1 MAPEDSNPEIEGK
14 DFWHLPSE
22 ELAARIGSIAHQD
35 SRLGDAV
42 TRAEASRLAANGRRP
57 SVNQQ
62 PPSRSRRT
70 VSASWTRCSDAQSRF
85 LSEPAGAHDR
95 AFARGFARSGWISL
109 KARLAAL
116 LRKLQP
122 PLFPLID

>member
-42 TRAEASRLAANGRRP
+42 TRAEASRLATEWQEAL
-57 SVNQQ
+57 SQ
-62 PPSRSRRT
+62 PTATFEEQEDRVGQLDSLQRRT
-70 VSASWTRCSDAQSRF
+70 IEILIRTGRSA
-85 LSEPAGAHDR
+85 
-95 AFARGFARSGWISL
+95 
-109 KARLAAL
+109 
-116 LRKLQP
+116 
-122 PLFPLID
+122 